1 MDENRELKMILRNE
15 LITPVYQPIVNL
27 KSGKIFAYEALSRG
41 PKTSCLHMPDR
52 LFASAAREHCL
63 QQLECLCHKLAI
75 RHVMDILGGKKLFLN
90 INARSVYDENFHAR
104 TNEKFLQRYHL
115 TAKDIVFEISEKETI
130 NNYKTFCSILKSY
143 QFQGYKIAIDD
154 VGAGYN
160 GLNFLAQISPQF
172 IKLDIGLVKD
182 IDKNHMKKSIVR
194 ALISFAQTNNIKIIA
209 EGIEKEEE
217 LIVLI
222 ELGIDY
228 GQGFFLGRPQPALED
243 IPADIVHL
251 IQETHKEKEKSR
263 INTLRNTN
271 IGEIAARQIA
281 FSPETPGHIIID
293 YLRSMQE
300 PLDVIIVEDNQPVG
314 ILNHNIFYQQL
325 TTIYGMSVYSNRPIR
340 LLMNH
345 NPLVVDY
352 TESIEEASQ
361 QALNRQ
367 THHTYDAIIV
377 VKDNKYYG
385 TVTIKKLLEI
395 TTKLE
400 VNQALHANPL
410 TGLPGNNVIE
420 STMAYYLNNFR
431 PFAVVYIDIDN
442 FKVYNDIY
450 GFEAGDNVLIAVA
463 RLLRD
468 TLTKYIEQFFLGH
481 IGGDDFIAF
490 IPVEEIQTVCQI
502 IINEFDTQIKNFY
515 SVEHQQQKYIIAQDR
530 NGQVEKF
537 PLMTVSLAVVSIK
550 AKDGLT
556 STLLASKAA
565 AIKKKC
571 KSIPIS
577 NFIVNDYGT
586 DNCR

>member
-1 MDENRELKMILRNE
+1 MILRNE

-27 KSGKIFAYEALSRG
+27 KNGKIFAYEALSRG
-41 PKTSCLHMPDR
+41 PKESCLHMPDR
-52 LFASAAREHCL
+52 LFTAAAQKNCL
-63 QQLECLCHKLAI
+63 QQLDCLCHNLAI
-75 RHVMDILGGKKLFLN
+75 RRVKDLLNGRKLFLN
-90 INARSVYDENFHAR
+90 INARSLYDENFHHR
-104 TNEKFLQRYHL
+104 TSEKFLQRYHL

-130 NNYKTFCSILKSY
+130 DNYKTFCPILKSY

-172 IKLDIGLVKD
+172 IKIDIGLVKD
-182 IDKNHMKKSIVR
+182 IDKNHMQKSIVR

-209 EGIEKEEE
+209 EGIERKEE
-217 LIVLI
+217 LTVLI
-222 ELGIDY
+222 GLGIEY
-228 GQGFFLGRPQPALED
+228 GQGFLLGKPQPALED
-243 IPADIVHL
+243 INMDIVRL
-251 IQETHKEKEKSR
+251 IQETHREKENAR
-263 INTLRNTN
+263 INTLRNTT

-345 NPLVVDY
+345 DPLVVDY
-352 TESIEEASQ
+352 TESIEDASQ

-400 VNQALHANPL
+400 VSQARHANPL

-420 STMAYYLNNFR
+420 SMMAHYINNFK
-431 PFAVVYIDIDN
+431 PFAVIYIDIDN

-463 RLLRD
+463 KLLHI
-468 TLTKYIEQFFLGH
+468 TLTECIEQFFLGH

-490 IPVEEIQTVCQI
+490 IPIKEIQNVCQI
-502 IINEFDTQIKNFY
+502 IINKFDERIKSFY
-515 SVEHQQQKYIIAQDR
+515 SAEHQQQKYIIAQDR

-537 PLMTVSLAVVSIK
+537 PLMTISLAVVSIK
-550 AKDGLT
+550 VKDRLT

-571 KSIPIS
+571 KSIPVS

-586 DNCR
+586 DNYY